1 MKLKA
6 FIEKNIEWPMNYKA
20 VIIGGS
26 AGSFQVVTR
35 ILNSLPK
42 DFPLPVLLCL
52 HRLKH
57 VRSGFVEALS
67 LKSTI
72 PVEEPYDK
80 DTLKPGKAYL
90 APANYHMYVELANR
104 IALSTEDTVN
114 HSRPSI
120 DLSFITAANAY
131 RDKLIGIIL
140 SGANR
145 DGALGLK
152 KLHDNGGIAIVQD
165 PNECEVKTMTQS
177 ALQLTKADFVYT
189 TDQIINYLQK
199 LR

>member
-1 MKLKA
+1 
-6 FIEKNIEWPMNYKA
+6 MNYKA

-26 AGSFQVVTR
+26 AGSFQVVTK

-42 DFPLPVLLCL
+42 NFPLPVLLCL

-67 LKSTI
+67 LKSNI

-80 DTLKPGKAYL
+80 DAMKPGRAYL
-90 APANYHMYVELANR
+90 APANYHMYIELANR

-131 RDKLIGIIL
+131 REKLIGIIL
-140 SGANR
+140 SGANK
-145 DGALGLK
+145 DGAAGLK
-152 KLHDNGGIAIVQD
+152 KVHDNGGVAIVQD
-165 PNECEVKTMTQS
+165 PAECEVKTMTQS
-177 ALQLTKADFVYT
+177 ALQLTKVDFVYT
-189 TDQIINYLQK
+189 TDQIIRYLVNLK
-199 LR
+199 

>member
-1 MKLKA
+1 MKH
-6 FIEKNIEWPMNYKA
+6 KA

-26 AGSFQVVTR
+26 AGSFQVVTK
-35 ILNSLPK
+35 ILSSLPVT
-42 DFPLPVLLCL
+42 FPIPVLLCL

-67 LKSTI
+67 LKSNI
-72 PVEEPYDK
+72 PIEEPNDK
-80 DTLKPGKAYL
+80 DQLKPGKAYL

-104 IALSTEDTVN
+104 IALSTEVSVN
-114 HSRPSI
+114 HSRPAI

-145 DGALGLK
+145 DGAQGLK
-152 KLHDNGGIAIVQD
+152 AVADKGGETIVQD
-165 PNECEVKTMTQS
+165 PNECEVKTMTES
-177 ALQLTKADFVYT
+177 AIQVSRVDHVLKTEE
-189 TDQIINYLQK
+189 IIRFLSK
-199 LR
+199 IR